1 MACAILNGVF
11 FMLLKKIINLLFP
24 QKCMFCQRIT
34 EGEFICFSCRGTLPY
49 RDAFVEGVSCADAVY
64 APLRY
69 RKPVT
74 EAIHRFK
81 FSGQSFLAEPF
92 GELIADCLRQQLR
105 HGVDLVTWVPVNR
118 FRKRRRGYDQA
129 QLLAEQV
136 AKALALPCCP
146 TLVKQKNIAPQ
157 FTMADEK
164 SRRENVENVY
174 GFSRKSDV
182 TGKRVLLIDDIITT
196 GATLSVCCEA
206 LLRAG
211 SSGVVCAA
219 IAKAGEKKARAE

>member
-34 EGEFICFSCRGTLPY
+34 EGEHICFSCRGTLPY
-49 RDAFVEGVSCADAVY
+49 RDAFVEGVSYADAVY

-92 GELIADCLRQQLR
+92 GDLIADCLRQQLR

-136 AKALALPCCP
+136 AKALVWQA
-146 TLVKQKNIAPQ
+146 
-157 FTMADEK
+157 EK
-164 SRRENVENVY
+164 ITSGNCRYHPGNRY
-174 GFSRKSDV
+174 GRGFQRNYLHQNQGRNSKRQVSKSQ
-182 TGKRVLLIDDIITT
+182 
-196 GATLSVCCEA
+196 C
-206 LLRAG
+206 
-211 SSGVVCAA
+211 
-219 IAKAGEKKARAE
+219 

>member
-34 EGEFICFSCRGTLPY
+34 EGEHICFSCRGTLPY
-49 RDAFVEGVSCADAVY
+49 RDAFVEGVSLPTPFTRPSGTGNRDG
-64 APLRY
+64 
-69 RKPVT
+69 
-74 EAIHRFK
+74 AIHRFK

-92 GELIADCLRQQLR
+92 GELIADCLRQHLR

-182 TGKRVLLIDDIITT
+182 AGKRVLLIDDIITT

-211 SSGVVCAA
+211 ASGVVCAA
-219 IAKAGEKKARAE
+219 IAKAGENKG